1 MFSLRALTY
10 LIAITLP
17 ITVAISFLSSNAW
30 TFFPVI
36 YAFGVVPMLELFF
49 KPSEKNLTTA
59 EREIVRQD
67 RTYDL
72 LLYLMV
78 PLQWGFV
85 LWFLLAMSTD
95 ELPTYAVVGR
105 TLSLGMMC
113 GVIGINVAH
122 ELGHRSSKF
131 EQGLSKALLLS
142 SLYLHF
148 FIEHNRG
155 HHRNVATHDDP
166 ATARKNEWVFLFW
179 VRTIVLSWLHAW
191 KLERTRLQRTN
202 TPVVSLH
209 NEMIRFQLIQL
220 VLLGT
225 LFFFAGGYVMLLFVG
240 AAATGMLL
248 LETVN
253 YIEHYGL
260 LRQKRNN
267 GKYERVMPVH
277 SWNSNH
283 VVGRLMLFELSRH
296 SDHHYKAS
304 TPYHLLSHIDEAPQL
319 PTGYPGMMLLSL
331 FPPLF
336 FHMMNKRVEGLQ
348 DKSEVPS

>member
-1 MFSLRALTY
+1 MFSLRALKY

-105 TLSLGMMC
+105 ALSLGMMC

-202 TPVVSLH
+202 TPVVSLY
-209 NEMIRFQLIQL
+209 NEMLRFQLIQL

-225 LFFFAGGYVMLLFVG
+225 LFFFAGGYIMLLFVG

-304 TPYHLLSHIDEAPQL
+304 TPYHLLSHINEAPQL

-336 FHMMNKRVEGLQ
+336 FQMMNKRVESLR

>member
-1 MFSLRALTY
+1 MISLRALKY
-10 LIAITLP
+10 LLALTLP
-17 ITVAISFLSSNAW
+17 LTVALAFQSKDAW
-30 TFFPVI
+30 TFFPVV
-36 YAFGVVPMLELFF
+36 YAFGIIPVLELFF
-49 KPSEKNLTTA
+49 KPSNKNLSTA
-59 EREIVRQD
+59 EQEMVKKD
-67 RTYDL
+67 RIYDL

-78 PLQWGFV
+78 PVQWVFV
-85 LWFLLAMSTD
+85 GWFIFSLNVE
-95 ELPTYAVVGR
+95 ELPRYAIVGR

-122 ELGHRSSKF
+122 ELGHRSNKF
-131 EQGLSKALLLS
+131 EQGLAKLLLLS

-166 ATARKNEWVFLFW
+166 ATARKNEWVFVFW
-179 VRTIVLSWLHAW
+179 IRTIVNSWMHAW
-191 KLERTRLQRTN
+191 TLESTRLERKGK
-202 TPVVSLH
+202 PVVSFH
-209 NEMIRFQLIQL
+209 NEMLRFQLIQ
-220 VLLGT
+220 VLLLT
-225 LFFFAGGYVMLLFVG
+225 LFVVLVGWGVTLCFVG
-240 AAATGMLL
+240 AAAVGMLL

-260 LRQKRNN
+260 LRKKRKN

-283 VVGRLMLFELSRH
+283 VVGRMMLFELSRH

-336 FHMMNKRVEGLQ
+336 FYLMNGRVDELQ
-348 DKSEVPS
+348 DKSEESA